1 MGGEGEGFR
10 ARAGAL
16 TVLLMLS
23 EADHD
28 TTLAILAEMA
38 TGVRVDGRRPDS
50 DPDSGPEPRATAADG
65 EFLFVAGTIADW
77 LRRRPGGGLDLDEE
91 AVPPLL
97 ALVGGWAS
105 ATLHA
110 LAAEPFTVAEA
121 QKRVGTLPVD
131 TVGARIEAM
140 HDGGLLE
147 ALPRGSEPCYAV
159 TDWARH
165 GIAPL
170 AAAARME
177 MRYPP
182 GDTAPIAVAD
192 VEAGFRL
199 ALPLLRLPVDASG
212 SCALATALDPEVCDG
227 PVGVTAR
234 IEEGRVV
241 AVEPGLAADVDARAE
256 ASAENWLNTVMEPAT
271 GHVELSG
278 DGRLAVLLLDGLH
291 ETLFGG
297 PLSLTIGVPWQD

>member
-16 TVLLMLS
+16 TILLMLS

-28 TTLAILAEMA
+28 TTLAMVAEMA
-38 TGVRVDGRRPDS
+38 TGVRADGRM
-50 DPDSGPEPRATAADG
+50 PDSGPEPHAAEADR
-65 EFLFVAGTIADW
+65 EFLYVAGTIADW

-91 AVPPLL
+91 AMPPLL

-110 LAAEPFTVAEA
+110 LAAEPFTAAEA
-121 QKRVGTLPVD
+121 QRRMGTLPLD
-131 TVGARIEAM
+131 TVRARIEAM
-140 HDGGLLE
+140 HDSGLLE

-159 TDWARH
+159 TDWARR

-177 MRYPP
+177 MRFPP

-192 VEAGFRL
+192 VKAGFRL

-212 SCALATALDPEVCDG
+212 SCALAMALEPEVSKD
-227 PVGVTAR
+227 PAGVTAR
-234 IEEGRVV
+234 VEEGRVV
-241 AVEPGLAADVDARAE
+241 AVEPGLAADAGARAE
-256 ASAENWLNTVMEPAT
+256 ASAEDWLNTVMEPGT

-278 DGRLAVLLLDGLH
+278 DGRLAVRLLDGLH

-297 PLSLTIGVPWQD
+297 PLRPIAGAPWPD